1 MGKLGWVVF
10 FCEEMT
16 LDGFI
21 FWWLLGFFPCG
32 DKVKLQV
39 EHLQKLCSPVSGKKP
54 NLNSFLNY
62 KKKIGLF

>member
-1 MGKLGWVVF
+1 MGSFFGGFWV
-10 FCEEMT
+10 
-16 LDGFI
+16 
-21 FWWLLGFFPCG
+21 FFPCG